1 MHESY
6 GSILKA
12 TFKQPA
18 LLDYS
23 FVQFLTRYN
32 YAVRRLWHDVSSD
45 RCGLFVTDAL
55 WLNAT
60 K

>member
-1 MHESY
+1 
-6 GSILKA
+6 
-12 TFKQPA
+12 